1 MNRLILGTSAVA
13 EPFWEATKQKK
24 FMLQFCTGTGKAIWY
39 PRNFSPYD
47 LNADVEWRE
56 VEANGTVYAVS
67 VMHRPGNPAM
77 AEAVPY
83 VVALVDLD
91 EGVRLMSNVVHCDP
105 DSVKVGDRVKLAWEP
120 IAEGRHLP
128 VFELA

>member
-13 EPFWEATKQKK
+13 EPFWEATKQQK

-47 LNADVEWRE
+47 LNAGVEWRE

-77 AEAVPY
+77 
-83 VVALVDLD
+83 
-91 EGVRLMSNVVHCDP
+91 VRLISQLTGRRFIFGG
-105 DSVKVGDRVKLAWEP
+105 KVRDVM
-120 IAEGRHLP
+120 IAIPG
-128 VFELA
+128 